1 MPKTETVDKF
11 FDAVTDAYDAL
22 LDAAKSA
29 NDRGY
34 RVSRRL
40 IDEIERGQKEAVDL
54 TRRLAIAPRD
64 VPGFF
69 SSAVRNVTDAQGRAL
84 DLTRQLLDEVTDG
97 GRESRDT
104 VRKVIEANRQAGQ
117 AAIAATRESVTRA
130 GSAVQSV
137 RSRVSSNGTARA
149 ATASARKTRPAANTT
164 A

>member
-1 MPKTETVDKF
+1 MPKVETVDKF
-11 FDAVTDAYDAL
+11 FNAVTDAYDAL
-22 LDAAKSA
+22 MDAAKSA

-54 TRRLAIAPRD
+54 TRRLSLAPRD

-117 AAIAATRESVTRA
+117 AAIEATRENFTRA
-130 GSAVQSV
+130 GAAVGNI
-137 RSRVSSNGTARA
+137 RERVSANGVRA
-149 ATASARKTRPAANTT
+149 ASASPRKSRPTASTNA
-164 A
+164 